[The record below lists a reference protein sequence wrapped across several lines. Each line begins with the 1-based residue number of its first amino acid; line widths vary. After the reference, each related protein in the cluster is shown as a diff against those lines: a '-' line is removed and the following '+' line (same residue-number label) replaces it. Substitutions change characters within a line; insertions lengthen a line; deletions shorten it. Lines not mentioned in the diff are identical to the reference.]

1 MKRILNNFCLAG
13 ISSILGAF
21 ICAEVYTE
29 FTWVAVA
36 AVGVGIIMC
45 NMPIQPKSEKKE
57 EQKTEE

>member
-1 MKRILNNFCLAG
+1 MKRILNNFILAG

-29 FTWVAVA
+29 FTWVAAA

-45 NMPIQPKSEKKE
+45 NMPIKA
-57 EQKTEE
+57 KTEEKEEKKTEE